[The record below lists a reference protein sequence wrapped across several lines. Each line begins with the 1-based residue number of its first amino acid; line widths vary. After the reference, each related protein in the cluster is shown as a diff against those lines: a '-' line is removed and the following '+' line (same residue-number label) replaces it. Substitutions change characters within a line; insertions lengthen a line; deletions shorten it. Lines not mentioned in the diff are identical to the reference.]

1 MEQKHLRQRQAG
13 CKGSEAELA
22 QRVQGK
28 APSNWSRGRRR
39 VVTGEMEGSAGRTAE
54 KRGAFMAI
62 VSILTFTRVVWKP
75 LENSEGGATGPDICF
90 NKTSLAAVF

>member
-1 MEQKHLRQRQAG
+1 
-13 CKGSEAELA
+13 
-22 QRVQGK
+22 
-28 APSNWSRGRRR
+28 
-39 VVTGEMEGSAGRTAE
+39 MEGSAGRTAE